1 MSSNDSTNNNSTNNN
16 STNNNST
23 NNNSTNNN
31 STNNNDS
38 STDNYNKMRAD
49 NFRQNGIYY
58 GYPSCCIEE
67 FIMNNVYEKGCSLI
81 SAAYGGFVP
90 CQKHTQMILNKK
102 INIRDL
108 IGKRSSQYEFP
119 IDTDDEENAEGDEE
133 YYSE

>member
-1 MSSNDSTNNNSTNNN
+1 MSSNDSKNDNNIVE
-16 STNNNST
+16 
-23 NNNSTNNN
+23 
-31 STNNNDS
+31 DS
-38 STDNYNKMRAD
+38 YKKMKEDNC
-49 NFRQNGIYY
+49 RQLGMYY

-90 CQKHTQMILNKK
+90 CQKHTQMILNKT

-108 IGKRSSQYEFP
+108 IGNRSSQYEFP
-119 IDTDDEENAEGDEE
+119 IDTDDEEVDDE

>member
-1 MSSNDSTNNNSTNNN
+1 MSSNGSKNDNNIVEDSYKKMKE
-16 STNNNST
+16 
-23 NNNSTNNN
+23 
-31 STNNNDS
+31 
-38 STDNYNKMRAD
+38 DNC
-49 NFRQNGIYY
+49 RQLGMYY

-81 SAAYGGFVP
+81 TAAYGGFVP

-119 IDTDDEENAEGDEE
+119 IDTDDEEAEDDEE